1 MVMSSSSSENEPC
14 CSKNC
19 KKNTESL
26 NSKII
31 DLTDKLCDSKNML
44 FHYKAETLKKEKE
57 GLESKLTGFQIAS
70 KDLDNLLE
78 SQRTDKNMEGLGYN
92 VVLPHHAQVYSPP
105 KKDMSWTRLPKFT
118 DDTITD
124 YSRSSPAI
132 EKIKADKVET
142 VKKPTVKYAE
152 LYRKPSKK
160 SNVRGNQ
167 KNWTNLK
174 SQQLGE
180 NFVMKKECYNYGSID
195 HLSYNCGKWVDHGI
209 SWAKNN
215 NTHKSR
221 SPRTFFHKTDKTPA
235 AVNRPNMN
243 AAQLK

>member
-1 MVMSSSSSENEPC
+1 VVDPHSGTTSGIESLVRSFDQEKNNIQAQQKKKMVMSSSSSENEPC

-44 FHYKAETLKKEKE
+44 FHYKAEKE

-132 EKIKADKVET
+132 ESTSDDLQNKNPSVTKTGASYSTILSKPAIKFVKAAD
-142 VKKPTVKYAE
+142 
-152 LYRKPSKK
+152 
-160 SNVRGNQ
+160 
-167 KNWTNLK
+167 
-174 SQQLGE
+174 
-180 NFVMKKECYNYGSID
+180 
-195 HLSYNCGKWVDHGI
+195 
-209 SWAKNN
+209 
-215 NTHKSR
+215 
-221 SPRTFFHKTDKTPA
+221 
-235 AVNRPNMN
+235 
-243 AAQLK
+243 